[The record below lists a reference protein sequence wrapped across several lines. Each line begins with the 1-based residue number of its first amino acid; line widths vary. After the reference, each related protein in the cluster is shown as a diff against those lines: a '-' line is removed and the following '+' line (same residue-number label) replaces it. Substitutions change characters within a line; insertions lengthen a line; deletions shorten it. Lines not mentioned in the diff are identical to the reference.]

1 MTPLISVIVPVYKV
15 EKVLHSC
22 IESILQQ
29 TYKNF
34 ELLLI
39 DDGSPDKSG
48 EICDSYAEKDER
60 IKVIHKKNEGV
71 SVARNTGFDNAKGEY
86 IVCVDSDD
94 YVNECYLQDFI
105 DVVNEYPE
113 AQMVWCGFSTV
124 KDYEKTVIE
133 NIQYDTSGEKI
144 IITDISDIM
153 TLHGKWLDSSPWNK
167 LYKKDIIVSNNLRMD
182 KTISLGEDL
191 LFNFSYMDACYNK
204 KIYFLNKKN
213 YNYITV
219 NNESLNSKFYISMFE
234 LYKYLNSQMYAFLV
248 KWNIDSKQMKLYYNF
263 AYYSYLRCFENTFHS
278 KSTYASNK
286 ERYKCN
292 KRILQSKEFKE
303 AVEKSNCHILPILKL
318 AYKTNSYWLVKKCNA
333 LIKFISDIKHRR

>member
-1 MTPLISVIVPVYKV
+1 MNPLISIIVPVYKV
-15 EKVLHSC
+15 EKVLHYC

-48 EICDSYAEKDER
+48 EICDSYAEKDGR
-60 IKVIHKKNEGV
+60 IRVIHKKNEGV

-94 YVNECYLQDFI
+94 YVNECYLQDFV
-105 DVVNEYPE
+105 DVVNEYPD

-124 KDYEKTVIE
+124 EDYEKNITE
-133 NIQYDTSGEKI
+133 NEPYDSSEEKLV
-144 IITDISDIM
+144 ITDISNIM
-153 TLHGKWLDSSPWNK
+153 ILHSKCLDSSPWNK
-167 LYKKDIIVSNNLRMD
+167 LYKREIIISNNLRMNKD
-182 KTISLGEDL
+182 ISLGEDL
-191 LFNFSYMDACYNK
+191 MFNFSYMDSCCNK
-204 KIYFLNKKN
+204 TIYCLNRKN

-234 LYKYLNSQMYAFLV
+234 LYKYLNLQMYTFLV
-248 KWNIDSKQMKLYYNF
+248 KWNIDAEQMKLYYNF
-263 AYYSYLRCFENTFHS
+263 VYYSYLRCLDNTFHS
-278 KSTYASNK
+278 QSTYASNK
-286 ERYKCN
+286 ERYRCN

-318 AYKTNSYWLVKKCNA
+318 VYKTNSYWLVKKCNA
-333 LIKFISDIKHRR
+333 LIKFISDIKNRR